1 MRMAFE
7 EVSPG
12 VLVVRYERGDQLAP
26 ESQAALL
33 RRLEECRGPV
43 ALAFEVQSGVSSV
56 PVDVPTFWLGVT
68 GRAELQIRAMAI
80 VTRAVL
86 VRVAA
91 RGFSLASIA
100 RGVALEVRTFEELA
114 PARAWCAEHLR

>member
-1 MRMAFE
+1 MAFE

-12 VLVVRYERGDQLAP
+12 VLVVRYERGEQLAP

-33 RRLEECRGPV
+33 RRLEERRGPV
-43 ALAFEVQSGVSSV
+43 ALAFEVQAGVSSV

-91 RGFSLASIA
+91 RGFSLANIA
-100 RGVALEVRTFEELA
+100 RGVALGGRTSEELA